1 MSALPRGICPV
12 CGADVAVRRGGE
24 VRQHDRWES
33 FPGEAGLDGRRRA
46 TCPGTGQAERIPETK
61 LDAATRRIGPHR
73 WCETCEIWLSP
84 ESVTPAGVC
93 ILHQTPT
100 ETAEQ
105 VRRDR
110 DALRADCARI
120 SAELDLPPK
129 IGPAPG
135 EIRRLRGCLRA
146 LCREAA
152 TRIGEQ
158 PATEAGHEL
167 YLRLRAAGGEP

>member
-105 VRRDR
+105 IRRDR

-135 EIRRLRGCLRA
+135 EIRRLRGAEVQLAALRGQCDSAMRTLRIA
-146 LCREAA
+146 LEADS
-152 TRIGEQ
+152 
-158 PATEAGHEL
+158 
-167 YLRLRAAGGEP
+167 